1 MNIQRFLVGLV
12 VASFLMVATV
22 AHAEW
27 SVDSECTKTGTS
39 HTIKLKVKDG
49 TVNTV
54 WGVRNSSTGNWLE
67 KNVDLFTAF
76 SVMEAQCIEGQF
88 TTSLEGLKSKLGL

>member
-1 MNIQRFLVGLV
+1 MNIRRFLVGLV

-22 AHAEW
+22 AHAGW
-27 SVDSECTKTGTS
+27 SVDATCSNEKG
-39 HTIKLKVKDG
+39 HTIKIKVKDG
-49 TVNTV
+49 TANTV
-54 WGVRNSSTGNWLE
+54 WGTRNSTTGTWLE